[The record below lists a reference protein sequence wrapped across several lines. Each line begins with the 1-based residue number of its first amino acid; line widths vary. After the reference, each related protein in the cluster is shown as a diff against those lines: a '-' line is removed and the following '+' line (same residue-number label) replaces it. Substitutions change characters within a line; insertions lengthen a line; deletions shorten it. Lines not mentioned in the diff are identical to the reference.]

1 MARSPEPRS
10 TQVAAAVGGPS
21 VGGSLLAS
29 GGGMLTSVRDMTAQP
44 SFRRAMP
51 TIVTVIAAIAGIALY
66 AVVQQPKLT
75 TLYASLPEAEKA
87 RIVDALTNS
96 GYTVSV
102 DPTTGDVLV
111 PVADYHRSRM
121 TLAAQGLPSVVP
133 DGYAALGDIPMGTSR
148 SVEIMRLKQAQEIE
162 LARSITEIAAVQS
175 ARVHLALP
183 ERSVF
188 VREQETPTAS
198 VFVQIAPGRKLDEEQ
213 VDAIVNLIA
222 ASVPNMA
229 REGVTVVDQLGRM
242 LTRSNDDPSSILS
255 DSQLRYRMRLEQIY
269 RTRIEML
276 VGPMVGAGNV
286 NAQVNLDIDFT
297 RREVTEERVDPEGNA
312 LRSTQATRDVT
323 RNPEAA
329 GIPGAVSNRAP
340 TEAELTGRLPG
351 TEANAADPS
360 VESESTSSVQNYEV
374 SRKVET
380 TMDPATRISRIAVAV
395 LVKEREAVNP
405 ETGLIEPVPF
415 PEETLEE
422 IRKLVAGVVGLNEE
436 RGDLVTV
443 TAQPFVQQLDESVKV
458 EWFEMGW
465 IKLAAQ
471 QFLTVLTLAV
481 IALGVIR
488 PLLNRVLVPSGGE
501 AVARG
506 GLSDDEVD
514 ALDSVVVKE
523 GETLDE
529 IKAKLKP
536 KKSNI
541 SLEMLDTAN
550 TYDDKVAIIRMI
562 VSDEAGRVSNVF
574 KQMMK
579 KDMSYL

>member
-1 MARSPEPRS
+1 M
-10 TQVAAAVGGPS
+10 Q
-21 VGGSLLAS
+21 
-29 GGGMLTSVRDMTAQP
+29 
-44 SFRRAMP
+44 
-51 TIVTVIAAIAGIALY
+51 
-66 AVVQQPKLT
+66 
-75 TLYASLPEAEKA
+75 
-87 RIVDALTNS
+87 
-96 GYTVSV
+96 
-102 DPTTGDVLV
+102 
-111 PVADYHRSRM
+111 
-121 TLAAQGLPSVVP
+121 
-133 DGYAALGDIPMGTSR
+133 IP
-148 SVEIMRLKQAQEIE
+148 
-162 LARSITEIAAVQS
+162 
-175 ARVHLALP
+175 
-183 ERSVF
+183 
-188 VREQETPTAS
+188 
-198 VFVQIAPGRKLDEEQ
+198 PGRKLDEEQ

-229 REGVTVVDQLGRM
+229 REGVTVVDQQGRM

-329 GIPGAVSNRAP
+329 GIPGAVSNRVP

-415 PEETLEE
+415 PQETLEE

-471 QFLTVLTLAV
+471 QSLTVLTLAV

>member
-29 GGGMLTSVRDMTAQP
+29 GGGVLTSVRDMTAQP

-229 REGVTVVDQLGRM
+229 REGVTVVDQQGRM

>member
-1 MARSPEPRS
+1 
-10 TQVAAAVGGPS
+10 
-21 VGGSLLAS
+21 
-29 GGGMLTSVRDMTAQP
+29 MLTSVRDMTAQP

-51 TIVTVIAAIAGIALY
+51 TIITVIAAIAGIALY

-229 REGVTVVDQLGRM
+229 REGVTVVDQQGRM

-340 TEAELTGRLPG
+340 TAAELTGRLPG
-351 TEANAADPS
+351 PEAKAAAPS

>member
-29 GGGMLTSVRDMTAQP
+29 GGGVLTSVRDMTAQP

-51 TIVTVIAAIAGIALY
+51 TIITVIAAIAGIALY

-229 REGVTVVDQLGRM
+229 REGVTVVDQQGRM

>member
-1 MARSPEPRS
+1 MARAPEARS
-10 TQVAAAVGGPS
+10 TQVAAAVGRP
-21 VGGSLLAS
+21 GGAVSLMSS
-29 GGGMLTSVRDMTAQP
+29 GGNIFANLREMTAQP
-44 SFRRAMP
+44 GFRRAVP

-66 AVVQQPKLT
+66 AMVQQPKMT

-87 RIVDALTNS
+87 RVVEALTNS
-96 GYTVSV
+96 GYEVSV

-121 TLAAQGLPSVVP
+121 SLAAQGLPSVVP

-148 SVEIMRLKQAQEIE
+148 SVEIMRLKQTQEIE

-198 VFVQIAPGRKLDEEQ
+198 VFLQIAAGRKLDEDQ
-213 VDAIVNLIA
+213 VEAIVNLVA

-229 REGVTVVDQLGRM
+229 REGVTVVDQQGRM
-242 LTRSNDDPSSILS
+242 LTRSLDDPSSILS
-255 DSQLRYRMRLEQIY
+255 DSQLRYRMRLESIY
-269 RTRIEML
+269 RSRIEML
-276 VGPMVGAGNV
+276 VGPIVGAGNV

-312 LRSTQATRDVT
+312 LRSAQSTRDVS
-323 RNPEAA
+323 RNPEAQ

-340 TEAELTGRLPG
+340 TEAELTSNLPG
-351 TEANAADPS
+351 SEAGAADPS
-360 VESESTSSVQNYEV
+360 VESESTSSVQNYEI

-380 TMDPATRISRIAVAV
+380 TMDPATKISRVAVAV
-395 LVKEREAVNP
+395 LVREREAINP
-405 ETGLIEPVPF
+405 ETGLVEPVPF
-415 PEETLEE
+415 APETLEE
-422 IRKLVAGVVGLNEE
+422 IRSLVAGVVGLDEE
-436 RGDLVTV
+436 RGDVVTV
-443 TAQPFVQQLDESVKV
+443 MAQPFVQQLDESVKV
-458 EWFEMGW
+458 EWFETGW
-465 IKLAAQ
+465 VKLAAQ

-488 PLLNRVLVPSGGE
+488 PLLNRVLVPSGGD

>member
-1 MARSPEPRS
+1 
-10 TQVAAAVGGPS
+10 
-21 VGGSLLAS
+21 
-29 GGGMLTSVRDMTAQP
+29 MLTSVRDMTAQP

-51 TIVTVIAAIAGIALY
+51 TIITVIAAIAGIALY

-229 REGVTVVDQLGRM
+229 REGVTVVDQQGRM

>member
-51 TIVTVIAAIAGIALY
+51 TIITVIAAIAGIALY

-229 REGVTVVDQLGRM
+229 REGVTVVDQQGRM

>member
-51 TIVTVIAAIAGIALY
+51 TIITVIAAIAGIALY

-229 REGVTVVDQLGRM
+229 REGVTVVDKQGRM

>member
-1 MARSPEPRS
+1 MARAPEARS

-29 GGGMLTSVRDMTAQP
+29 GGGMLASAREMTAQP
-44 SFRRAMP
+44 SFRRALP

-66 AVVQQPKLT
+66 ALVQQPKMT

-87 RIVDALTNS
+87 RVVDALTNS
-96 GYTVSV
+96 GYEVRV

-111 PVADYHRSRM
+111 PVANYHRSRM
-121 TLAAQGLPSVVP
+121 SLAAQGLPSVVP

-229 REGVTVVDQLGRM
+229 REGVTVVDQQGRM

-255 DSQLRYRMRLEQIY
+255 DSQLRYRMRLESIY
-269 RTRIEML
+269 RSRIEML
-276 VGPMVGAGNV
+276 VGPIVGAGNV

-329 GIPGAVSNRAP
+329 GIPGAVANRAP
-340 TEAELTGRLPG
+340 TEAELTGNLPG
-351 TEANAADPS
+351 TEAGAADPS
-360 VESESTSSVQNYEV
+360 VESESTSSVQNYEI

-380 TMDPATRISRIAVAV
+380 TMDPANRIMRVAVAV

-405 ETGLIEPVPF
+405 ETGLVEPVPF
-415 PEETLEE
+415 PAETLEE
-422 IRKLVAGVVGLNEE
+422 IRKLVAGVVGLDEG
-436 RGDLVTV
+436 RGDVVTV

-465 IKLAAQ
+465 VKLAAQ

>member
-229 REGVTVVDQLGRM
+229 REGVTVVDQQGRM